1 VKNIEC
7 KCAKNVNVL
16 LNSHTKEYKKQV
28 TIIGSSQY
36 ARRGAGFGG
45 DVISRNYVAI
55 TLTKLYRFYTG
66 CIRE

>member
-1 VKNIEC
+1 MEMKMENYGDVDID
-7 KCAKNVNVL
+7 
-16 LNSHTKEYKKQV
+16 
-28 TIIGSSQY
+28 SSQY

-45 DVISRNYVAI
+45 DVISRIYVAI